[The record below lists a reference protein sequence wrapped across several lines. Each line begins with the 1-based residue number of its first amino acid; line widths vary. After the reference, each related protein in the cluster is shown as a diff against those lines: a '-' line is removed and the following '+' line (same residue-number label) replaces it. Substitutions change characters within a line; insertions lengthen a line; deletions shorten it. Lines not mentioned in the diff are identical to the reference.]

1 MLVLALSHGF
11 RLLVFIDHKKW
22 QFAAVAPREG
32 GAHVIAVDQQSWREG
47 LKIRGEMNGV
57 CRFPDA
63 DKGFFLVFV
72 YLILNHQIISIS
84 PPRHNALLIVQA

>member
-63 DKGFFLVFV
+63 AFCISDADYHRDSFWCGLA
-72 YLILNHQIISIS
+72 YLNLHKS
-84 PPRHNALLIVQA
+84 A